1 MIQQCAVFQFAW
13 SLPWSLYPSPP
24 PPSKRQKMHSVD
36 QIFWTCLLN
45 LLGTVHLNTAREL
58 PAKTC
63 LTPHTIVFQK
73 WKTKTK
79 SGSLRQT
86 AAGKSFFYIFV
97 WRNLQP
103 SYRFPLSSS
112 FRREQSLS
120 MSIYWCINTDP
131 SFSIRTHTQDTTP
144 THTSYSYYNRCY
156 PTLKTSATI
165 VCIKE
170 TTVFQQARLLGRV
183 GHNMVK
189 LLWIACDTV
198 AAIFQ
203 LTSGELTQVSDE
215 TMYLGSA

>member
-1 MIQQCAVFQFAW
+1 MTNSNVQSFSSPGHRHGACTRRHRRRAKGKKCTELIKFFGPVFWIYSALCIW
-13 SLPWSLYPSPP
+13 TRPGSC
-24 PPSKRQKMHSVD
+24 RQKLVS
-36 QIFWTCLLN
+36 
-45 LLGTVHLNTAREL
+45 HLTRSSFKNG
-58 PAKTC
+58 K
-63 LTPHTIVFQK
+63 QK
-73 WKTKTK
+73 PRAAHCD
-79 SGSLRQT
+79 RQPQENP
-86 AAGKSFFYIFV
+86 FFYIFV

-215 TMYLGSA
+215 TMYLG